1 MAPKRALPQIAANQ
15 SPVWQLVDR
24 RASLQRGKVVSLPGQ
39 SWRRAIYNMQAE
51 AGILSGPSEAVSADP
66 SPAGTRGLVEIEDV
80 SITFPSRGGSPS
92 VALLPTSIDLAPS
105 SFTALIGPSGCGKST
120 LLNAVAGFVRP
131 STGAITIDDAQVS
144 GPSPDIG
151 VIFQQ
156 YALFPWFT
164 AIGNVKF
171 ALRRFKLSRNELEQ
185 RALKAL
191 AEVGLKNQAAK
202 YPGQLSG
209 GMKQR
214 VAIARTLSLE
224 PKVLLMDEPFGALDA
239 QTRLS
244 MHDLLLK
251 VWDAHRPTVLF
262 VTHDVDEALL
272 LSDRIHVMSTAP
284 GKIIKTYDISMPRP
298 RAVERF
304 SREIMTIRA
313 EILQLLKPVH
323 LNGDDD
329 AH

>member
-1 MAPKRALPQIAANQ
+1 
-15 SPVWQLVDR
+15 
-24 RASLQRGKVVSLPGQ
+24 
-39 SWRRAIYNMQAE
+39 
-51 AGILSGPSEAVSADP
+51 VSAYP
-66 SPAGTRGLVEIEDV
+66 APAGSRGFVKIDDV
-80 SITFPSRGGSPS
+80 SITFPGRGGRAS

-131 STGAITIDDAQVS
+131 STGAILIDGAEVT
-144 GPSPDIG
+144 GPNPDVG

-171 ALRRFKLSRNELEQ
+171 ALRRFKLAREDLQQ

-191 AEVGLKNQAAK
+191 AEVGLKTQTAK
-202 YPGQLSG
+202 YPGELSG

-284 GKIIKTYDISMPRP
+284 GKIIKTYDIATPRP

-304 SREIMTIRA
+304 SRDIMTIRA
-313 EILQLLKPVH
+313 EILQLLKPAH

-329 AH
+329 DH